1 MKELIIR
8 KINFKTCYHL
18 LLLNVAIMVASFV
31 LYPIKIVPQPTLQ
44 LAISCLALFIN
55 LYAEL
60 GYIKY
65 SFIQNER
72 RFRKIIIAAIGLSTI
87 QSVGILLNALIKLDE
102 TKYTIYLGVIMLLST
117 PLFYYAFGLIR
128 NEDMKFFGKLS
139 RLNLYLPII
148 SLLGLLLYLF
158 KVSHFLLFFPII
170 LAGFVVVILLWYWQI
185 KLFRHL
191 SEKYNEIKI

>member
-8 KINFKTCYHL
+8 KIDFKTCYHF
-18 LLLNVAIMVASFV
+18 LLLNVAIMIASFV
-31 LYPIKIVPQPTLQ
+31 LYSLKIIPQTALHLASSSLAFFLTLYT
-44 LAISCLALFIN
+44 A
-55 LYAEL
+55 L

-72 RFRKIIIAAIGLSTI
+72 RFRRIIIASIGLSSI
-87 QSVGILLNALIKLDE
+87 QSLLILLNALIKFNQ
-102 TKYTIYLGVIMLLST
+102 TKYTIYSGIIMLLST

-139 RLNLYLPII
+139 QLNLYLPII
-148 SLLGLLLYLF
+148 SILGLLLYLL
-158 KVSHFLLFFPII
+158 KVSHFLLFFPIM

-191 SEKYNEIKI
+191 SLKYNES